1 MGRVGRRRPRAD
13 ATALYNPEL
22 QWRRHDP
29 DEEYARRW
37 IPELDDGYPEPVV
50 DHAVE
55 RRAAIAA
62 YRAAKL

>member
-1 MGRVGRRRPRAD
+1 MD
-13 ATALYNPEL
+13 STELY
-22 QWRRHDP
+22 
-29 DEEYARRW
+29 DEAYVRRW
-37 IPELDDGYPEPVV
+37 IPELDDAYPEPIV